1 MNTEQKDKKRL
12 KRPANMIA
20 AGLVIGVGV
29 GAAIDNI
36 GAGIA
41 IGIAIGAALSR
52 RGSCTRENP
61 EDNDKS
67 S

>member
-20 AGLVIGVGV
+20 AGLVIGVRV

-41 IGIAIGAALSR
+41 IGIAIVAALSQ
-52 RGSCTRENP
+52 RGRCTREDSENK
-61 EDNDKS
+61 DKS